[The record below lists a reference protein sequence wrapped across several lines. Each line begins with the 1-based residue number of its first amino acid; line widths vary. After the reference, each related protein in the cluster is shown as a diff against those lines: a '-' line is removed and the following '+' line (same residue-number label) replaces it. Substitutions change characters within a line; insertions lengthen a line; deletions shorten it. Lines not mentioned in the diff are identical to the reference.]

1 MLRYL
6 SGLAGTGLALVPAMV
21 VVVLGFGRASQA
33 APVSYEAIMDGP
45 SESPPN
51 SSTGTGFGTVDVDTT
66 THLWHLH
73 CDFQGLAGTTTASH
87 LHSPT
92 AVAFT
97 GTAGVATTTP
107 SFTGFPLGVT
117 SGTYDNTLDMTQSS
131 SYNPSF
137 VTANGG
143 TTTSAELALAQ
154 GIADGKAYWNI
165 HTQTFGG
172 GEIRGFLVP
181 LPEPSSALI
190 LGAGA
195 MLVMRRR
202 RGC

>member
-1 MLRYL
+1 MSRHLF
-6 SGLAGTGLALVPAMV
+6 GFAALM
-21 VVVLGFGRASQA
+21 VVVLGLGRAVHA
-33 APVSYEAIMDGP
+33 APVSYQAIMSGP
-45 SESPPN
+45 AESPTN
-51 SSTGTGFGTVDVDTT
+51 SSPGIGYGTVDVDTM
-66 THLWHLH
+66 THFWHLH
-73 CDFQGLAGTTTASH
+73 CDFSGLTGTTTASH
-87 LHSPT
+87 IHSPT

-107 SFTGFPLGVT
+107 SFAGFPLGVT

-137 VTANGG
+137 VSANGG
-143 TTTSAELALAQ
+143 TPTSAELALAQ

-172 GEIRGFLVP
+172 GEIRGFLIP
-181 LPEPSSALI
+181 LPEPGSALI

-195 MLVMRRR
+195 MFVMRRR
-202 RGC
+202 RDC